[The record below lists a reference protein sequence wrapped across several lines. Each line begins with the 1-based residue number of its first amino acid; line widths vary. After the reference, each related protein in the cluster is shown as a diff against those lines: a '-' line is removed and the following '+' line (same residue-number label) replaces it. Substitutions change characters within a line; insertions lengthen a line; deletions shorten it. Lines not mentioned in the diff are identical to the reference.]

1 MGMGQ
6 GGQNRR
12 SGSRSNNLVVPQANA
27 ALQQLKYEAAQEL
40 GVSIPQDGYMGN
52 YTSRETGSLGG
63 YITKRLVQIAEQ
75 QLSGR
80 SNL

>member
-1 MGMGQ
+1 MA
-6 GGQNRR
+6 GQNQGR
-12 SGSRSNNLVVPQANA
+12 GNSRNNLIVPQATA
-27 ALQQLKYEAAQEL
+27 ALQQLKFEAAQEL
-40 GVSIPQDGYMGN
+40 GVQIPQDGYYGN

-63 YITKRLVQIAEQ
+63 YITKRLVQLAEQ

>member
-1 MGMGQ
+1 MAG
-6 GGQNRR
+6 R
-12 SGSRSNNLVVPQANA
+12 SGSRNNLIVREANA
-27 ALQQLKYEAAQEL
+27 ALQQLKAEAAQEL
-40 GVSIPQDGYMGN
+40 GVQIPQDGYYGN

-63 YITKRLVQIAEQ
+63 YITKRLVQLAEQ

>member
-1 MGMGQ
+1 MAGR
-6 GGQNRR
+6 N
-12 SGSRSNNLVVPQANA
+12 GSRNNLIVREANA
-27 ALQQLKYEAAQEL
+27 ALQQLKFEAAQEL
-40 GVSIPQDGYMGN
+40 GVQIPQDGYYGN

-63 YITKRLVQIAEQ
+63 YITKRLVQLAEQ